1 MPAHEHQLTVNKTAR
16 YCTLGDPSGAKQ
28 VWFVLHGYGQLA
40 PYFIRHFAP
49 LDDGTRLIVAPEA
62 LSRFY
67 IEQTSW
73 KGAGQSRVGASWMTR
88 ESREADI
95 ADNVTYLDRLYQQVF
110 SSMTRDGVRVVVLG
124 FSQGVATAC
133 RWVALGSARA
143 DTLVLWAGPLPPDL
157 GKDAAAP
164 LTRMKVIRVLG
175 DRDDLAVPEAVAAEH
190 ALAGRLGITAELVR
204 FAGGHE
210 LDAATLKGLAV

>member
-1 MPAHEHQLTVNKTAR
+1 MPANEHQLTVGKTAR
-16 YCTLGDPSGAKQ
+16 YCTLGDPSGARE

-67 IEQTSW
+67 VEQTSW

-88 ESREADI
+88 EAREADI
-95 ADNVTYLDRLYQQVF
+95 ADNVTYLDSLYQQVF
-110 SSMTRDGVRVVVLG
+110 ETVRRDARVVVLG

-133 RWVALGSARA
+133 RWAALGKARA
-143 DTLVLWAGPLPPDL
+143 DTLVMWAGPLPPDL
-157 GKDAAAP
+157 GQNAAAP

-175 DRDDLAVPEAVAAEH
+175 DRDDLASPEAIAAEH
-190 ALAGRLGITAELVR
+190 ALAGRLGITADLVR

>member
-1 MPAHEHQLTVNKTAR
+1 MPAHEHHLTVNKTAR
-16 YCTLGDPSGAKQ
+16 YCTLGDPSGAGQ

-67 IEQTSW
+67 IEQTTW
-73 KGAGQSRVGASWMTR
+73 KGAGHSRVGASWMTR
-88 ESREADI
+88 EAREADI
-95 ADNVTYLDRLYQQVF
+95 ADNVAYLDRLYQQVF
-110 SSMTRDGVRVVVLG
+110 ESARRDARVVVLG

-133 RWVALGSARA
+133 RWLALGSARA

-157 GKDAAAP
+157 NQDAAAR
-164 LTRMKVIRVLG
+164 LARMKVIRVLG
-175 DRDDLAVPEAVAAEH
+175 DNDDLAVPEAIAAEN

-204 FAGGHE
+204 FSGGHE
-210 LDAATLKGLAV
+210 LDAATLQGLAV